1 MGTKKVTIAHK
12 RDACIGCGSCALI
25 APETW
30 RMSKEDG
37 KACLAGAQWRGKEFM
52 VAQID
57 DEEEL
62 LARNLQAADACPVQ
76 IIRIAGR
83 KK

>member
-1 MGTKKVTIAHK
+1 MGIKKVKIAHK
-12 RDACIGCGSCALI
+12 RNACIGCGSCALI

-30 RMSKEDG
+30 RMNKEDG
-37 KACLAGAQWRGKEFM
+37 KACLIGAQWRGKEFM

-57 DEEEL
+57 DEEAL

-83 KK
+83 KE